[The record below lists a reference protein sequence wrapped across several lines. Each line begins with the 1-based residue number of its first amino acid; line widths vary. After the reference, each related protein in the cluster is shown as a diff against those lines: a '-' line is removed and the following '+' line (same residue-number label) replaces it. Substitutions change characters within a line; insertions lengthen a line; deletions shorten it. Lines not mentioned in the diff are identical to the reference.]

1 MPLEIEIRERF
12 RFYELSSS
20 DKKKVI
26 EKLKKALEKHEE
38 ILLAAIYGSFLKD
51 VPFRDID
58 VAVYVKQKVDPL
70 NYKFELDDELSETL
84 KYPVD
89 TKILNEAPAWF
100 TLKVL
105 EEGEIL
111 VERVLGLVEKLY
123 MKALDEKNLIELRRE
138 P

>member
-20 DKKKVI
+20 DKRKVI

-38 ILLAAIYGSFLKD
+38 ILLAVIYGSFLKD
-51 VPFRDID
+51 VPFRDVD

-70 NYKFELDDELSETL
+70 NYKFELDDELSEAL

-123 MKALDEKNLIELRRE
+123 MKALDEKNFIGL
-138 P
+138 